1 MRVGVEDE
9 VQVVAFLGGWL
20 VARSRLRRATTLPAR
35 AMQRDTRIPLEA
47 SWVVIMQNLHFS
59 TKVIRSLIFSSRGA
73 SSRFAALYGS
83 SVSGVGFAS
92 ALIVTMIECIQ
103 VAVIV
108 FNFEVKEVKWVRPK
122 QYLEVIRS

>member
-1 MRVGVEDE
+1 
-9 VQVVAFLGGWL
+9 
-20 VARSRLRRATTLPAR
+20 
-35 AMQRDTRIPLEA
+35 
-47 SWVVIMQNLHFS
+47 VVIMQNLHFS

-92 ALIVTMIECIQ
+92 ALIVSIQ